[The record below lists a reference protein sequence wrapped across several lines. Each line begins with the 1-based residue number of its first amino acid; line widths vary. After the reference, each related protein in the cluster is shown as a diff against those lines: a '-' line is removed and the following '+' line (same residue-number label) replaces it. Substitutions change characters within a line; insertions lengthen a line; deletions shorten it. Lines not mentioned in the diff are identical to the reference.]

1 MRTDICDQLGIEFP
15 IFAFSHCADVVAA
28 VSRAGGFGVLGA
40 VGFTPQQLAIELDRV
55 DQDVGSRPY
64 GVDVVIPTNDAGRG
78 ESHPEKLHAELVARV
93 PDEYFEFAHQIL
105 ADHGVPELPP
115 GEFHNGMMV
124 RSTSTTARLHVAEA
138 LTRPGVKLIANALGA
153 PPRDLIDEVHAAGR
167 LVAGLCGSV
176 EHARRHAAAGV
187 DVIVAQ
193 GAEGGGHTGYI
204 GSIVLWPQVVEAV
217 APVPVL
223 AAGGVGSGAQI
234 AAALAMGAQG
244 AWTGSLWLATDLS
257 EMTDTQRDLLVEA
270 RSEDAII
277 SRSLTG
283 KRNRLLRTGWTEAW
297 ERPDAPQ
304 PLPLPLQDLVAGEA
318 VTRTNRYSERS
329 KDVSIIP
336 VGQVVGQLKSV
347 RKTRDVVTELVEGYV
362 EAIDRLGTINENAQA
377 RSLRDDVSRPPSDP
391 PAVRDGL

>member
-1 MRTDICDQLGIEFP
+1 VRTDICEKLGIEFP

-40 VGFTPQQLAIELDRV
+40 VGYTPEQLATELDRI
-55 DQDVGSRPY
+55 DQDVGGRPY
-64 GVDVVIPTNDAGRG
+64 GVDVVIPTNDAGEG
-78 ESHPEKLHAELVARV
+78 ETDPEKLHAALLAQV
-93 PDEYFEFAHQIL
+93 PEEYFEFARRIL
-105 ADHGVPELPP
+105 EDAGVPELPP
-115 GEFHNGMMV
+115 GEFHNGMVV

-138 LTRPGVKLIANALGA
+138 LKHPLVKLIANALGA
-153 PPRDLIDEVHAAGR
+153 PPPDLTEEIHAAGR

-204 GSIVLWPQVVEAV
+204 GSIVLWPQVIEAV

-223 AAGGVGSGAQI
+223 AAGGIATGGQI

-244 AWTGSLWLATDLS
+244 VWTGSLWLATDYS
-257 EMTDTQRDLLVEA
+257 EMTDQQRELIVAA

-297 ERPDAPQ
+297 ERPDAPD

-318 VTRTNRYSERS
+318 VTRLTRYPEQS
-329 KDVSIIP
+329 KDVAIVP
-336 VGQVVGQLKSV
+336 VGQVVGQLRSV
-347 RKTRDVVTELVEGYV
+347 RKTKDMVTELVEGYID
-362 EAIDRLGTINENAQA
+362 ATDRLTALNARAVDDAPA
-377 RSLRDDVSRPPSDP
+377 R
-391 PAVRDGL
+391 